1 MKSILIAAAIAV
13 TLSGVSASAQE
24 AAEPPKEKKIC
35 RSERMTGS
43 LTRSTRI
50 CLTAAQWKEVNDRTR
65 KGVDEMASAAS
76 GGKQCGSNAQGSC

>member
-1 MKSILIAAAIAV
+1 MKAILIAGLMAV
-13 TLSGVSASAQE
+13 TATSVAAQE
-24 AAEPPKEKKIC
+24 AQQPPKEKKIC

-65 KGVDEMASAAS
+65 RGVDEMASAAS